1 VTALPRRIRALP
13 EPGLDQALERA
24 GDGVCAI
31 GRDGRI
37 VVWNRSAERIM
48 GYPAREVMQ
57 RPCCDI
63 FVGRDD
69 AGNRLCY
76 QGCHVMSLVGM
87 GEAVRSFDMQTRT
100 RAGEPIWL
108 NISVLVFP
116 EGQDRD
122 GALTVHLFRD
132 VTAARELLQVV
143 QARLTAST
151 APPDGA
157 SAPSRRE
164 LEILRLLAQGLNTRA
179 AAERLHVSQATLRNH
194 VQHILSKLSVHS
206 RLEAVAYANQHRLL

>member
-1 VTALPRRIRALP
+1 MSGLPRRSRPLP
-13 EPGLDQALERA
+13 EAGLDQALERA

-37 VVWNRSAERIM
+37 VVWNRAAERIM
-48 GYPAREVMQ
+48 GYPAREVTR
-57 RPCCDI
+57 RPCCEI

-76 QGCHVMSLVGM
+76 QGCHVMALVGM

-100 RAGEPIWL
+100 RAGETIWL
-108 NISVLVFP
+108 NISVLTFP
-116 EGQDRD
+116 EGPGRD

-132 VTAARELLQVV
+132 VTATRELLHLVET
-143 QARLTAST
+143 RLSAST
-151 APPDGA
+151 GPGEAGVL
-157 SAPSRRE
+157 SRRE
-164 LEILRLLAQGLNTRA
+164 LEILRLLAEGLNTQA
-179 AAERLHVSQATLRNH
+179 AAERLHVSRATVRNH

-206 RLEAVAYANQHRLL
+206 RLEAVAYANQHRLI